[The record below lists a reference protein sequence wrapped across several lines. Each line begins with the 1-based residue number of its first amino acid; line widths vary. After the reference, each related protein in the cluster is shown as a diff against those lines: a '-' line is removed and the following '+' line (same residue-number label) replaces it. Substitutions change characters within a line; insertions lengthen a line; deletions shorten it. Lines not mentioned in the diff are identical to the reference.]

1 MNRKLLISI
10 LICFFGFN
18 IAAVAQTQ
26 KYEQQTETKLVILSR
41 PQPVYNSKAR
51 KKGIEGMVRL
61 RVTFNLDG
69 EIGDITDVTEKDR
82 EKFKKYGLT
91 EQAVIAAKKIEFK
104 PATKDSAPI
113 TVTKIVEYSFT
124 LY

>member
-91 EQAVIAAKKIEFK
+91 EQAVIAAKKI
-104 PATKDSAPI
+104 ATKDSAPI